1 MYSIETPEYPI
12 LMGSVGTAMKEID
25 FTGYSSIVVIVDEN
39 TKKHCYPLVETF
51 LPTHSLITCP
61 AGEPHKN
68 LDTASMIWSEMA
80 QLGLD
85 RSSLCINLGGGVVTD
100 MGGFAAACYMRGI
113 AFLHI
118 PTTLLSQVDASIGG
132 KLGVDHDDYKNI
144 VGLFGHPQMVIIDS
158 HFLKTLDPRN
168 IRSGYAEI
176 IKHGLIRDA
185 AYYRTA
191 VDAWHDDLA
200 TQLESIIKR
209 SIEIKRDIVIA
220 DAKEKGERKLLNFGH
235 TIGHAIES
243 LALHTDTPLYHG
255 EAIAIGMIMEAHL
268 SFQKRYIDQKVLD
281 TIRKDINAVYGS
293 LTIPMMTVNEVWQV
307 MQKDK
312 KNYKGSVRCTLLKA
326 IGEGCFDVEIT
337 QAAVKESWDYYWA
350 S

>member
-1 MYSIETPEYPI
+1 MNRIETPEYPI
-12 LMGSVGTAMKEID
+12 LMGSVGSALKEID

-39 TKKHCYPLVETF
+39 TEKHCYPLVETL
-51 LPTHSLITCP
+51 LPKHSLITCP

-68 LDTASMIWSEMA
+68 LDTASMIWSKMA
-80 QLGLD
+80 HGGLD

-113 AFLHI
+113 TFMHI

-158 HFLKTLDPRN
+158 HFLKTLDARN
-168 IRSGYAEI
+168 IRSGFAEI
-176 IKHGLIRDA
+176 IKHGLIRDTE
-185 AYYRTA
+185 YYRT
-191 VDAWHDDLA
+191 VIDAWHGDLSL
-200 TQLESIIKR
+200 QMESIIRR

-235 TIGHAIES
+235 TMGHAIES

-268 SFQKRYIDQKVLD
+268 SYQKGYIDFQVLN
-281 TIRKDINAVYGS
+281 TIRQDIDTVYNS
-293 LTIPMMTVNEVWQV
+293 LTIPKMTVNEVWQV

-337 QAAVKESWDYYWA
+337 QSEVEKSWDFYLI